1 MMFFSCVTAIGLAWV
16 WFFLPET
23 AGKSLES
30 MDELFNLPWYLIGR
44 KGAVLVKGTGGMSEV
59 LDNDGEKAAIAQME
73 DADVNTHTQRVP
85 EKV

>member
-1 MMFFSCVTAIGLAWV
+1 MMFFSCVTLIGLGWV

-30 MDELFNLPWYLIGR
+30 MDEIFNLPWYLIGR
-44 KGAVLVKGTGGMSEV
+44 KGAQLTKGTGGMSEV
-59 LDNDGEKAAIAQME
+59 LDNDGEKAAISHME
-73 DADVNTHTQRVP
+73 DSGVETHTQRMP